1 MFKKFRLEII
11 AALISLAVNM
21 SLSGIYQFFP
31 NQGAWFIGSAVV
43 VTSMIV
49 FHCHSFPCLQFSF
62 WFGATLYLGTAP
74 ARTER

>member
-1 MFKKFRLEII
+1 MFKKFRFEII

-49 FHCHSFPCLQFSF
+49 FLVFF
-62 WFGATLYLGTAP
+62 TTAGLL
-74 ARTER
+74 RLWGRL

>member
-21 SLSGIYQFFP
+21 SLGGIYQFFP

-49 FHCHSFPCLQFSF
+49 FLVFF
-62 WFGATLYLGTAP
+62 TTA
-74 ARTER
+74 RLLRLWERL